1 MKRVL
6 LLTGGLAGVFLLTR
20 FFRDHDCGCG
30 CGGKKETTPKA
41 ENPVVNVVTD
51 AKTDIINSEK
61 NPFSTA
67 PKPQT
72 LTDSVIEAIN
82 LSNMVVTPN
91 NNNNSGSGFSGFSDT
106 NNFFG

>member
-6 LLTGGLAGVFLLTR
+6 FLTGGLAGVFLLTR
-20 FFRDHDCGCG
+20 FFKDHDCG

-41 ENPVVNVVTD
+41 ENPVINVVTD
-51 AKTDIINSEK
+51 TKTEIAKSEQ

>member
-6 LLTGGLAGVFLLTR
+6 FLTGGLAGVFLLTR
-20 FFRDHDCGCG
+20 FFKDHDCGCG
-30 CGGKKETTPKA
+30 CGGKKDTKTDSSK
-41 ENPVVNVVTD
+41 PVVNILTD
-51 AKTDIINSEK
+51 TKTDIAKSEQ

-67 PKPQT
+67 PKSPT

-91 NNNNSGSGFSGFSDT
+91 NNSASAFSGFQETAD
-106 NNFFG
+106 FFGN

>member
-6 LLTGGLAGVFLLTR
+6 FLTGGLAGVFLLSR
-20 FFRDHDCGCG
+20 FFKDHDCGCG
-30 CGGKKETTPKA
+30 CGGKKDTKTDSSK
-41 ENPVVNVVTD
+41 PVVNVVTD
-51 AKTDIINSEK
+51 TKTEIAKSEQ

-67 PKPQT
+67 PKPPT

-91 NNNNSGSGFSGFSDT
+91 NNNSGSGSGFSGFEQT
-106 NNFFG
+106 NNFF

>member
-6 LLTGGLAGVFLLTR
+6 LLTGGLAGVFLLSR
-20 FFRDHDCGCG
+20 FFKDHDCGCG

-41 ENPVVNVVTD
+41 ENPFINVVTD
-51 AKTDIINSEK
+51 TKTAIANSEK

-82 LSNMVVTPN
+82 MSNMVVTPS
-91 NNNNSGSGFSGFSDT
+91 NNNSIFAGFEQTGD
-106 NNFFG
+106 FFGN